1 MTYGKLFVIVVIYH
15 ITLNILI
22 IINFN
27 IEKMKKHLLTLF
39 LIFFIAYS
47 SNAQMNE
54 YFNDIKATFK
64 IDKQKNLVG
73 IAENIKNAETKDA
86 DAQQKF
92 TSGDSSK
99 GLSESKK
106 VAKIYSENYRT
117 LFLMYE
123 DKLKLI
129 SKDVEGDKA
138 EYVTY
143 LNNEAKNSFRKSIS
157 ERLEA
162 LKEDKEKLAFELL
175 NSAHK
180 NEQDAI
186 DFQSRAFGVI
196 NGWIK
201 EDFKIDHPSY
211 KCDEVFDNSTTDNF
225 KVKDF
230 TETELSKPDNYTF
243 NKAVVNTENEENV
256 NVENSLNNNSEIE
269 NSDNTNIENSYSDN
283 TNNENSNYS
292 TTGTEYR
299 IQIGVSILPA
309 TESQIKRLNSTD
321 LEVKTYK
328 SKVYYKYTIGQ
339 FASYQEAKSYKNA
352 YGLAKT
358 YITEYK
364 NGKEVKFY
372 FKDI

>member
-1 MTYGKLFVIVVIYH
+1 
-15 ITLNILI
+15 
-22 IINFN
+22 
-27 IEKMKKHLLTLF
+27 MKRNLLA
-39 LIFFIAYS
+39 FFILFFLVQS

-64 IDKQKNLVG
+64 KDKQKNLVT
-73 IAENIKNAETKDA
+73 IAENLKNAESKDA

-92 TSGDSSK
+92 SSGDVSK
-99 GLSESKK
+99 GLSASKK
-106 VAKIYSENYRT
+106 LASVYSKNYRN
-117 LFLMYE
+117 LFLLYE
-123 DKLKLI
+123 EQLKVT
-129 SKDVEGDKA
+129 SKDLDGEKG

-143 LNNEAKNSFRKSIS
+143 LINDAKNSFRVSIS
-157 ERLEA
+157 ERLQA
-162 LKEDKEKLAFELL
+162 LNEDKGKVAFELL

-180 NEQDAI
+180 NEVDAI
-186 DFQSRAFGVI
+186 NLQSRAFGVI
-196 NGWIK
+196 NGWIN
-201 EDFKIDHPSY
+201 EDFKIEKVSY
-211 KCDEVFDNSTTDNF
+211 TCEDVYDNATTDNF

-230 TETELSKPDNYTF
+230 TESEISLPDNYSF
-243 NKAVVNTENEENV
+243 NKKVVNDEGNIQDNNSDVV
-256 NVENSLNNNSEIE
+256 NNYSDNSKVENN
-269 NSDNTNIENSYSDN
+269 YSDN
-283 TNNENSNYS
+283 TYSDNTHSNNTYENSS
-292 TTGTEYR
+292 IGTEFR

-309 TESQIKRLNSTD
+309 SKSQIDRLNSTD

-339 FASYQEAKSYKNA
+339 FASYKEAKSYKNA